1 MRRSRIS
8 FALFL
13 LILALPVIVL
23 NFGGPRVTD
32 WLAESMARIAPET
45 MAAPEQEPAPQDPV
59 QWLNARPALRDVFVQ
74 NELTQARLVTVQ
86 KIVSAE
92 ALLESGEDM
101 PADALLELFAAAR
114 APAQLMSYC
123 TEIIATIGLS
133 CDVVHTQSRR
143 NRMGNWVLDGQLAY
157 LPTAEFGDPSTV
169 ENGQLFSTRAVLPFA
184 GDLRP
189 ANEPASR
196 EAMLIQA
203 QELCDKLRAR
213 FGNCVL
219 SGVTFDLNELW
230 ITDLE
235 VLPADTNPE
244 RVEAT
249 AEFSVYVDQTTLDE
263 TGFAELVA
271 TLVTA
276 N

>member
-8 FALFL
+8 IVLFL
-13 LILALPVIVL
+13 LILALPVIAL
-23 NFGGPRVTD
+23 NFGGPKVMD
-32 WLAESMARIAPET
+32 WLTERTARFAPET
-45 MAAPEQEPAPQDPV
+45 PVTTEVEPAPQDPF
-59 QWLNARPALRDVFVQ
+59 QWLNDRPALRDVFIP
-74 NELTQARLVTVQ
+74 NELTKARLVTVK
-86 KIVSAE
+86 KIVNAE

-101 PADALLELFAAAR
+101 PSEALLELYAAAR

-123 TEIIATIGLS
+123 TEIIATIGQS
-133 CDVVHTQSRR
+133 CDVVHTQSRQD
-143 NRMGNWVLDGQLAY
+143 RMGNWVLDGQLAY
-157 LPTAEFGDPSTV
+157 LPAAALGDPSTV
-169 ENGQLFSTRAVLPFA
+169 ENGQLFSTEVVLPYT

-189 ANEPASR
+189 TNEPPSR

-203 QELCDKLRAR
+203 QAICDELRDRL
-213 FGNCVL
+213 GNCVL
-219 SGVTFDLNELW
+219 SGVTFELIELW

-249 AEFSVYVDQTTLDE
+249 VEFTVYADQMT
-263 TGFAELVA
+263 FAENSFADLVA
-271 TLVTA
+271 GVVGA

>member
-1 MRRSRIS
+1 MRRSRTS
-8 FALFL
+8 FVLFL
-13 LILALPVIVL
+13 LILALPVIAL
-23 NFGGPRVTD
+23 NFGGPKVTD
-32 WLAESMARIAPET
+32 WLAERTARFVPQTPVTTEV
-45 MAAPEQEPAPQDPV
+45 EPAPQDPF
-59 QWLNARPALRDVFVQ
+59 QWLNDRPALRDVFIPD
-74 NELTQARLVTVQ
+74 ELTQARLVTVK

-92 ALLESGEDM
+92 ELLESGEDM
-101 PADALLELFAAAR
+101 PSEALLELYAAAR

-123 TEIIATIGLS
+123 TEIIATIGQS

-143 NRMGNWVLDGQLAY
+143 DRMGNWVLDGQLAY
-157 LPTAEFGDPSTV
+157 LPAAPLGDPSTV
-169 ENGQLFSTRAVLPFA
+169 ENGQLLSTRALLPYS
-184 GDLRP
+184 GDLAP
-189 ANEPASR
+189 ANEAASR

-203 QELCDKLRAR
+203 QEVCDQLRAR
-213 FGNCVL
+213 LGNCVL

-249 AEFSVYVDQTTLDE
+249 AEFSVYADQTALDE

-271 TLVTA
+271 TLI
-276 N
+276 NSN